1 MWAGYISASV
11 PRARGRRLARCALL
25 ATASLP
31 PSSIHRVNDAVG
43 PSPRRRGA
51 APHGP
56 GSHRGRCAASA
67 PFCFGSRYTRKKERW
82 RWRGRGGGHQPPG
95 ASSARPVSLEV
106 APRAR
111 CAAPSC
117 ARAPS
122 RSRRGLSVFEGT
134 PRRAFRDRGCASDTH
149 GGLSVVPLAGQACT
163 HGDFTHVDPDDANIC
178 WTTAD
183 AAAAGAATEDSCGQW
198 CTLSKTHGSG
208 CSGAA
213 ANLCSSCRQIT
224 CPEGR
229 VLDDGSYD
237 DYLAEPSELVCCTPG
252 TGRA

>member
-1 MWAGYISASV
+1 MLS
-11 PRARGRRLARCALL
+11 GRRLAAGALL
-25 ATASLP
+25 LTALAHTAAGALRPPPFVLVRDTRAKKSVGVGAGGEAGTSRRAPPLRGLSRSRSL
-31 PSSIHRVNDAVG
+31 R
-43 PSPRRRGA
+43 
-51 APHGP
+51 AP
-56 GSHRGRCAASA
+56 
-67 PFCFGSRYTRKKERW
+67 
-82 RWRGRGGGHQPPG
+82 
-95 ASSARPVSLEV
+95 
-106 APRAR
+106 R

-134 PRRAFRDRGCASDTH
+134 PRRAFRDRGSCASDTH

-163 HGDFTHVDPDDANIC
+163 HGDFTHVDPDDTNIC

-208 CSGAA
+208 CDGAA

>member
-1 MWAGYISASV
+1 MSVLADNDSASCGLDIYP
-11 PRARGRRLARCALL
+11 PRAPPGRRLARCALL

-106 APRAR
+106 APRAALCGPVLR
-111 CAAPSC
+111 
-117 ARAPS
+117 
-122 RSRRGLSVFEGT
+122 T
-134 PRRAFRDRGCASDTH
+134 RAFPLEARPFLCLRARRDVLFAIGD
-149 GGLSVVPLAGQACT
+149 VPLTHTGDCRPCRSQDKHARMAISPTSILTTPTSAGPPLTPPPPEQLLRT
-163 HGDFTHVDPDDANIC
+163 R
-178 WTTAD
+178 
-183 AAAAGAATEDSCGQW
+183 AGN
-198 CTLSKTHGSG
+198 
-208 CSGAA
+208 GAH
-213 ANLCSSCRQIT
+213 
-224 CPEGR
+224 
-229 VLDDGSYD
+229 
-237 DYLAEPSELVCCTPG
+237 
-252 TGRA
+252 